1 MKQAGEPKSVFQ
13 TAPFDQIP
21 HIRTVFDAMQVLRK
35 TCTSYGFRYF
45 KVITLPAAMS
55 GGDDSISSLAMIS
68 SWPPDMIADYDR
80 LQLAR
85 NSPILNQLRK
95 QITPL
100 VFKVQE
106 INNLRPGEEPA
117 TASEL
122 FGRYGLTMGV
132 YFPVHD
138 FRSLRHAVSF
148 MGDRAP
154 LTTEELSTLAMFST
168 MLIEQISKITTV
180 DHVVKS
186 VLNAREVEILQWTA
200 EGKTSSEIATITG
213 LSEHTVNHYATI
225 ATQKLG
231 CSNRTQAVVYA
242 MRLGL
247 FR

>member
-1 MKQAGEPKSVFQ
+1 MSKPETDTPFQAEPFN
-13 TAPFDQIP
+13 QICE
-21 HIRTVFDAMQVLRK
+21 IRTIFDAMQVLRK
-35 TCTSYGFRYF
+35 TCATYGFRYF
-45 KVITLPAAMS
+45 KVISLPANMA
-55 GGDDSISSLAMIS
+55 GGDTSISGLAMMS

-100 VFKVQE
+100 VFAVEE
-106 INNLRPGEEPA
+106 INNMRPGEEPA
-117 TASEL
+117 SAAEL

-138 FRSLRHAVSF
+138 FRGLRHAVSF

-154 LTTEELSTLAMFST
+154 LSTEELSTLALFST
-168 MLIEQISKITTV
+168 MLIEQISKITTA
-180 DHVVKS
+180 DHAAKTA
-186 VLNAREVEILQWTA
+186 LNAREVEILKWTA
-200 EGKTSSEIATITG
+200 EGKTSSEIASITG